1 MRVIWAATLSLC
13 LEGLAA
19 PVSHMKRVGPE
30 GPMYEVEGSRP
41 LWTITES
48 PELELLS
55 DEEREPLL
63 NPEKVEVQPSQDVAT
78 ELTQNNNDNN
88 DKLEVL
94 PLEGNA
100 PDGDIPASS
109 SSGPEGPP
117 PPPESGGRLP
127 ESSSPWKGKSHEDIK
142 KEWLA
147 LSPEKRAE
155 NRAID
160 PVHKIWDSLSH
171 DERFF
176 LVLENPKAKDWPN
189 LTPEQRLYLWT
200 EKPIVTSKE
209 AQKLWALLTPKQR
222 DTNWTQDPKNW
233 RNLTPAQQEEVVTS
247 VQKNSIYQGLD
258 REEIRTILKE
268 IDSYPPNTRNR
279 IMNERLE
286 RKKAKAVEELAE
298 RARQNARNANAVVMA
313 KANTANAKARIL
325 KYLTNSPATVR
336 MNQIP
341 KV

>member
-55 DEEREPLL
+55 DEERELL
-63 NPEKVEVQPSQDVAT
+63 SNPEKVEVQPSQDVAT

-109 SSGPEGPP
+109 SSGLEGPP

-127 ESSSPWKGKSHEDIK
+127 ESSSQGESPEDIK
-142 KEWLA
+142 RKWLA
-147 LSPEKRAE
+147 LSPTSRAE

-176 LVLENPKAKDWPN
+176 LVRENPNAKNWPN
-189 LTPEQRLYLWT
+189 LTPEQRLYLWK
-200 EKPIVTSKE
+200 ERPIVTSRE
-209 AQKLWALLTPKQR
+209 EQKLWALLTPQQR
-222 DTNWTQDPKNW
+222 ETHWTEDPKNW

-247 VQKNSIYQGLD
+247 VQKNSLYQGLD
-258 REEIRTILKE
+258 REEIRRILEE
-268 IDSYPPNTRNR
+268 IDDAPPKRRNQLL
-279 IMNERLE
+279 NERLE
-286 RKKAKAVEELAE
+286 RKKDKAVEELAE

-313 KANTANAKARIL
+313 KANTAHAKASML
-325 KYLTNSPATVR
+325 KYLKNSPATIR